1 MRRAEYYESTKT
13 RCPHE
18 EYIYMS
24 TILCVCIQLSK
35 MTEKVQKLSKGL
47 ATEKATADQL
57 QKTVSD
63 RSTQQIAENRKL
75 ALEISK
81 LKVTSM

>member
-1 MRRAEYYESTKT
+1 
-13 RCPHE
+13 
-18 EYIYMS
+18 
-24 TILCVCIQLSK
+24 
-35 MTEKVQKLSKGL
+35 MTEKVQKLTKGL

-63 RSTQQIAENRKL
+63 RSTQIAENRKL

-81 LKVTSM
+81 LKVLTT